1 VCKIVQRSCLVIC
14 PLHPWMKHTVYT
26 KTTVTE
32 DGKTFAMCN
41 GCDAMEGR
49 TQCQKCCAA
58 ITLMYMRGEPMPA
71 GAFPPPLHLL
81 GEADRVTGAEPG

>member
-1 VCKIVQRSCLVIC
+1 MCEIVQRSCLVIC

-41 GCDAMEGR
+41 GCDEAANNA
-49 TQCQKCCAA
+49 QCSRCMQS
-58 ITLMYMRGEPMPA
+58 ITLMYERGEPVPE

-81 GEADRVTGAEPG
+81 DEADRATGAEHG